1 MRTAISAMC
10 VQKNMSAAKTC
21 FYPSL
26 TRQDVVFADMK
37 VVNTIRGKMIRTELV
52 SQLLSE
58 MAKSA
63 MKIKYLKEEGKIV
76 VETDK

>member
-1 MRTAISAMC
+1 
-10 VQKNMSAAKTC
+10 
-21 FYPSL
+21 
-26 TRQDVVFADMK
+26 MK
-37 VVNTIRGKMIRTELV
+37 AVNTIRGKMIRTELV